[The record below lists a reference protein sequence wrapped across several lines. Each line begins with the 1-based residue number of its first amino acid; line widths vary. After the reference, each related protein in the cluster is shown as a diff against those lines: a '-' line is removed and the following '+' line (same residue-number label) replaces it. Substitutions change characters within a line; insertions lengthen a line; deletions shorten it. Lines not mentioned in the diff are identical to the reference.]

1 MGKEDALARH
11 DDGLDESISVKLDA
25 RRMPADKAAALVNQI
40 VQYAHFTRD
49 IAQTITESP
58 EATEYVLRIPKA
70 VQEGLDSGEYSLMK
84 RKTGEILA
92 EVMHKSETS
101 NRTVIKQKLDVVERT
116 KEAATAA
123 QQSEAIATDLYN
135 VAIQQQMA
143 EISAQLEDVLK
154 GVQRIE
160 QGQQDDRYAL
170 IEAAESQLKLAM
182 VANDE
187 THRLE
192 AVQSAQHFLQEGSAK
207 IARAMARRL
216 QEVEEVPE
224 FAPAIVWKM
233 LSTRGNYYDKMNDWF
248 DRVQDDFDILERAHA
263 LLVLC
268 AIAIGEPD
276 MLPVLM
282 DDYRNRLGTMATS
295 KLLTMGRIHPELD
308 FTDEWFADVG
318 GYLDTREEATRRLT
332 DGEYIE
338 ITLTNKMLAEA
349 IDDEA
354 RRTREQGERE
364 LEEESLEEDQPRH
377 RLA

>member
-11 DDGLDESISVKLDA
+11 DGSQDESISVELDA
-25 RRMPADKAAALVNQI
+25 RRMPADKAATLVNQI

-49 IAQTITESP
+49 IARMITESP
-58 EATEYVLRIPKA
+58 ETTEYVLRIPKS

-116 KEAATAA
+116 KEAATAT
-123 QQSEAIATDLYN
+123 QQSEAITTDFYN

-187 THRLE
+187 AHRLE
-192 AVQSAQHFLQEGSAK
+192 AIRSAQHFLQEGSAK

-216 QEVEEVPE
+216 QEVEGVPE

-233 LSTRGNYYDKMNDWF
+233 LSTRGNYYDEMNDWF

-263 LLVLC
+263 LLALC

-282 DDYRNRLGTMATS
+282 DDYRKRLGTMATS

-308 FTDEWFADVG
+308 LTDEWFADVG

-332 DGEYIE
+332 DGDYIE
-338 ITLTNKMLAEA
+338 ITLTNKMLTEA

-354 RRTREQGERE
+354 WRTGQQGERE
-364 LEEESLEEDQPRH
+364 LEEESLEEGQPGDH
-377 RLA
+377 LA